1 MYIII
6 LLYGNSS
13 GGVPATQ
20 YAHKPWESSH
30 PHSFAGGLHLTWK
43 FHRGRDE
50 IIVDWPT
57 VVIIYMCVCVGMSVG
72 ALFVPPHKH
81 EEFAKRI
88 SLRKSTVRQSRSL
101 ITYYNTTLGCR

>member
-6 LLYGNSS
+6 LYGNSG

-20 YAHKPWESSH
+20 YAHKPWERSH

-43 FHRGRDE
+43 FHRDRDR

-57 VVIIYMCVCVGMSVG
+57 VVVIYIYIYVCVKIKKSY
-72 ALFVPPHKH
+72 
-81 EEFAKRI
+81 FAYLI
-88 SLRKSTVRQSRSL
+88 NMFIILYVHNSTTILV
-101 ITYYNTTLGCR
+101 